1 MREKD
6 FSQNILFWEIVFI
19 KIEKKNYNFSG
30 IDVGDG
36 VKFVDLFYILLFLY
50 YRQKIQFV
58 YLF

>member
-6 FSQNILFWEIVFI
+6 FSQNILFWKIVFI
-19 KIEKKNYNFSG
+19 KIEKKNYNFLG

-36 VKFVDLFYILLFLY
+36 VKFVELFYILLFLY